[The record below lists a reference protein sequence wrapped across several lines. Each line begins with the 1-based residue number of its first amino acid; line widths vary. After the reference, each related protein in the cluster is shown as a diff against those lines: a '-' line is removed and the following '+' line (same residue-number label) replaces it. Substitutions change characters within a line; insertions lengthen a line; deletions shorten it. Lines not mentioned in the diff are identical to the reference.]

1 MEKLVGSTMQNSLI
15 SIKNKTDSKVNI
27 IDNIDEKDYKIPED
41 VLDGMRDFNRARHGD
56 VENEKTNYII
66 EGLPYEDV
74 KAFNNSFYMKNSLK
88 QKSLL
93 KWLGPESDVKE
104 IANLPYNQLGDKN
117 VFITKSINNVST
129 SDSLAEF
136 FSYINESLIVGKTD
150 YLDLLQTIFAK
161 YMDFVNGIRNILSRL
176 GDYTK
181 AGDKDGY
188 INIDLT
194 QMIKDLEEFRSYT
207 SNHSPFEE
215 EIIFS
220 PDSEGHYHRTIDY
233 HKIFYENI
241 ESVNGS
247 MNTLNDLLNG
257 INGIE
262 MARSLD
268 IDPNSNS
275 HFKFFTNIK
284 LDDLDKLIA
293 SLKAKPSGAHDILQ
307 TEFDLLK
314 KSFDAL
320 EKKIN
325 TNLDELSKKTSA
337 ANSNYDNFVKIV
349 SGSIN
354 TLLEMAKGFLR
365 F

>member
-15 SIKNKTDSKVNI
+15 SIKNKTNAKVNI
-27 IDNIDEKDYKIPED
+27 IDSIDEKDYKIPED
-41 VLDGMRDFNRARHGD
+41 VLDGVRDFNLERHGN

-74 KAFNNSFYMKNSLK
+74 KAFNNSLYMKNSLK

-104 IANLPYNQLGDKN
+104 IANLSYNQLGDKN
-117 VFITKSINNVST
+117 VFITKSINDVST

-161 YMDFVNGIRNILSRL
+161 YMDFVNSIRNIFSRL

-181 AGDKDGY
+181 AGSKDGY

-194 QMIKDLEEFRSYT
+194 QMIKDLEELRSYT
-207 SNHSPFEE
+207 ANHRPFEE
-215 EIIFS
+215 EIIFTE
-220 PDSEGHYHRTIDY
+220 DSEGHFHRTIDL

-241 ESVNGS
+241 GSVNSS
-247 MNTLNDLLNG
+247 MTALGDLLKG
-257 INGIE
+257 INGID
-262 MARSLD
+262 MSLFL
-268 IDPNSNS
+268 DPKPNNYSS
-275 HFKFFTNIK
+275 YKFSTNIK